1 LRWYRVHP
9 FLSICF
15 ELIAGLIF
23 LFIIIKLLGK
33 TQFSQLT
40 PFDFISALILGELVG
55 NAIYDDE
62 IKLYHIAL
70 ATFIWGLIIFSLEMI
85 TQKFNR
91 TRKFLEGEPHIVIHN
106 GKISY
111 KVLKKIKLDINQLQS
126 LIRQQGFFSLQEV
139 AFAIMETN
147 GSLSVLPKSD
157 YDSPKR
163 SDLNLPSKPVDLP
176 ITLMIEGE
184 VINNSLKE
192 AGVDEKWL
200 KNQLAKQNITSY
212 KDVLYAEWI
221 SNNNLYVNKY

>member
-1 LRWYRVHP
+1 
-9 FLSICF
+9 
-15 ELIAGLIF
+15 
-23 LFIIIKLLGK
+23 
-33 TQFSQLT
+33 
-40 PFDFISALILGELVG
+40 
-55 NAIYDDE
+55 
-62 IKLYHIAL
+62 
-70 ATFIWGLIIFSLEMI
+70 MI